1 MIYAKIVTKLGDLT
15 VPYLLNFSK
24 TKSHKEVTTQEESR
38 FFLLFCLMKEGSGS
52 EAGSVPR
59 TNGSGSGR
67 SKTYGSGSAT
77 LSITVSYHCR
87 RVLPA

>member
-24 TKSHKEVTTQEESR
+24 TKSHKEVTKQEESR

-52 EAGSVPR
+52 VPR
-59 TNGSGSGR
+59 TNGYGSGR